1 MKLLSRDQIVYS
13 CDKNSS
19 PVLEVRP
26 GDIIQV
32 ETHDARTGSIRTNE
46 DLLDQPSPGGG
57 NPATGPILVAGAE
70 AGCGLAVEILS
81 IDLADQGFLAV
92 KAKTGLLASQAD
104 RFVTRIVAID
114 DGEVVFDDHLRLPVR
129 PMVGV
134 IGTAPAGEGVPTTLP
149 GPHGGNMDNRYIGPG
164 ATVYMPV
171 QVPGGLLC
179 LGDVHATMGDG
190 EITMV
195 GLEISATVTI
205 RVDAAAD
212 PVSRP
217 WIETPDL
224 WVTTGDDMDPA
235 EALRIAAGEMARL
248 LQRQL
253 KVGFEE
259 AYMLISARG
268 DVQICQICSPG
279 SYPVTTRAVFPRL

>member
-81 IDLADQGFLAV
+81 IDLADQGFLGV
-92 KAKTGLLASQAD
+92 KAETGLLASQAD

-190 EITMV
+190 EITML

-205 RVDAAAD
+205 RVAAAAD